1 MASPLLALPPQRIA
15 ASILTL
21 LRDSAWKGVSGAHFA
36 HIRRFTPV
44 EVPVARRLQEGWR
57 LWTLSEQLVARAGTQ
72 TSP

>member
-21 LRDSAWKGVSGAHFA
+21 LRDPAWGITGAHFA

-44 EVPVARRLQEGWR
+44 EGPAARRLQKGRR